1 MATTPKTPKTK
12 SDIETDGLNGNTYE
26 AVMFASKDQMEKAM
40 KAGTEAVEKAFA
52 MSKDRFEAAV
62 KSVDEA
68 TQMGKDQVEAVVTAG
83 NLASKGFETI
93 NAEIMAF
100 TKGQIEDSI
109 SAAKAMMGV
118 KTLQELIE
126 LQNDFAKSAFEAY
139 TAHTTK
145 VSEVAAKAAQ
155 DAFAPINAQFQV
167 AVEKMVKPLAA

>member
-1 MATTPKTPKTK
+1 MATTKTK
-12 SDIETDGLNGNTYE
+12 TKTDAETGIEIPTSNAYE
-26 AVMFASKDQMEKAM
+26 AVMYASKDQMEKAM
-40 KAGTEAVEKAFA
+40 KAGTDAVEKAFA

-68 TQMGKDQVEAVVTAG
+68 AKIGKDQVEAVVTAG

-100 TKGQIEDSI
+100 TKAQIEDSI

-145 VSEVAAKAAQ
+145 VSEVATKTAQ

>member
-1 MATTPKTPKTK
+1 MCVLFFSSRRRHTRCALVTGVQTCALPI
-12 SDIETDGLNGNTYE
+12 S
-26 AVMFASKDQMEKAM
+26 SKDQMEKAM

-126 LQNDFAKSAFEAY
+126 LQNDLAKSAFEAY
-139 TAHTTK
+139 TAHRSVEHTSELQYRMRTT
-145 VSEVAAKAAQ
+145 
-155 DAFAPINAQFQV
+155 V
-167 AVEKMVKPLAA
+167 AVF